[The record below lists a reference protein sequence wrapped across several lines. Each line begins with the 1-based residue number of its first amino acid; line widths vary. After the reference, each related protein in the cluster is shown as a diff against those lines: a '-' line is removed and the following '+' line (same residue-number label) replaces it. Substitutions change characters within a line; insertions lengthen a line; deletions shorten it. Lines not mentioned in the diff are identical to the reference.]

1 MRNSTS
7 ARLFT
12 NSKRISTQLLI
23 AVLFLLQASF
33 SMAQA
38 HLPAGVKLPATPTAA
53 PQQFTTNLIAVNA
66 GGDTTMDGNIA
77 VLDNS
82 FSNAVDNSDAV
93 KVFNATENFG
103 LVRDGIDL
111 VLEARKQVVTT
122 DTLFYRMT
130 NMHIQA
136 YRLEFFPINMVKPGL
151 TAVLVDR
158 YLGTRI
164 PVSLSAAP
172 TYYNFSVTAD
182 AGSAAQDR
190 FILILVQAEAGPLP
204 VDFISIAAAKSS
216 TGIVISWKVAGER
229 AILNYSIEKSSDGRN
244 FIAAG
249 TVAATGAGYADNDIT
264 YTWKDNSTATTIQ
277 YYRIKSIGVN
287 KESKYSPIV
296 KAGATNT
303 KSSIA
308 VLSNPVQGTSLNLQ
322 LIRVVKGK
330 YEVNLSTIDGKLI
343 LKDYI
348 QHGGESA
355 IYPVALSTA
364 VSKGTYVLTVVSPDK
379 SRQAQIIVI
388 DQAN

>member
-7 ARLFT
+7 ARLQT
-12 NSKRISTQLLI
+12 NIKRISTQLFI
-23 AVLFLLQASF
+23 AALFLLQASF

-38 HLPAGVKLPATPTAA
+38 HLPSGVKLPATPTAA
-53 PQQFTTNLIAVNA
+53 PQQFTTNLIAANA

-93 KVFNATENFG
+93 KVFNDTENFG
-103 LVRDGIDL
+103 LVRDNVDL

-122 DTLFYRMT
+122 DTLFYKMT
-130 NMHIQA
+130 NMNIQA

-151 TAVLVDR
+151 TAVLADR

-164 PVSLSAAP
+164 PVNLGAAP

-182 AGSAAQDR
+182 AASAAQDR

-229 AILNYSIEKSSDGRN
+229 AILNYSIEKSSDGRH
-244 FIAAG
+244 FSAAG
-249 TVAATGAGYADNDIT
+249 TVAATGAGYTDSDIT
-264 YTWKDNSTATTIQ
+264 YTWKDNSTANTIQ
-277 YYRIKSIGVN
+277 YYRIKSVGVN

-303 KSSIA
+303 KSSIG
-308 VLSNPVQGTSLNLQ
+308 VLSNPVQGSSLNLQ
-322 LIRVVKGK
+322 LVKLVKGR
-330 YEVNLSTIDGKLI
+330 YEVNLSSVDGKLI

-355 IYPVALSTA
+355 TYPVALPA
-364 VSKGTYVLTVVSPDK
+364 VSKGNYVLTIINPDK
-379 SRQAQIIVI
+379 TRQAQIVVV
-388 DQAN
+388 DQGN